1 MVFRGVYTPIKNPL
15 IVCISNHLPRSSVFQ
30 EKVVLLL
37 NKEQKKM
44 VVEEKYMARC
54 IELARGGEGNTAPNP
69 MVGAVIVHKGKI
81 IGEGFHRK
89 CGEAHAEVNA
99 VASVRDEALLRDST
113 IYVSLEPCSH
123 YGKTPPCAELI
134 IRKGIPRV
142 VVGTL
147 DPFPEVSGRG
157 VRMLREAGIEVVTGV
172 LEEEVRALNPAFMT
186 FQIRKRPYVYLKW
199 AQSADGFMDI
209 RREDASVPS
218 VLLSSAETLRRV
230 HRLRSEVEAIM
241 VGTRTALL
249 DNPSLTVR
257 HWAGRS
263 PVRVV
268 LDRTLKLPVGSHLL
282 DGAVPTLVFTAV
294 EVESRPNVE
303 YVQID
308 FGQEVLSQVLQYL
321 YGQNLN
327 SLMVEGGAELL
338 ESFLDAGLWDE
349 AWVETAPV
357 VLGAGVK
364 APAVPGVLTGT
375 EQRHGHLLETW
386 KQKA

>member
-1 MVFRGVYTPIKNPL
+1 MI
-15 IVCISNHLPRSSVFQ
+15 
-30 EKVVLLL
+30 
-37 NKEQKKM
+37 
-44 VVEEKYMARC
+44 VEEKYMARC
-54 IELARGGEGNTAPNP
+54 IELARGGAGHTAPNP

-134 IRKGIPRV
+134 IKKGIPRV

-172 LEEEVRALNPAFMT
+172 LEEEARALNPAFMT
-186 FQIRKRPYVYLKW
+186 FQMRKRPYIYLKW
-199 AQSADGFMDI
+199 AQSADGFLDVW
-209 RREDASVPS
+209 REDASEPPVR
-218 VLLSSAETLRRV
+218 LSSAETLRRV
-230 HRLRSEVEAIM
+230 HRLRSEVAAIL

-268 LDRTLKLPVGSHLL
+268 LDRMLKLPVDAHLL
-282 DGAVPTLVFTAV
+282 DGTVRTLVFTAL

-303 YVQID
+303 YVRID
-308 FGQEVLSQVLQYL
+308 FGQEVLPQVLHYL
-321 YGQNLN
+321 AGQHLN
-327 SLMVEGGAELL
+327 SLMVEGGARLL
-338 ESFLDAGLWDE
+338 AGFLDAGLWDE

-364 APAVPGVLTGT
+364 APAVCGVLAAT
-375 EQRHGHLLETW
+375 EQRDGHLLTRWRQEI
-386 KQKA
+386 

>member
-1 MVFRGVYTPIKNPL
+1 
-15 IVCISNHLPRSSVFQ
+15 
-30 EKVVLLL
+30 
-37 NKEQKKM
+37 M

-172 LEEEVRALNPAFMT
+172 LEEEARALNPAFMT

-199 AQSADGFMDI
+199 AQSADGFIDI

-218 VLLSSAETLRRV
+218 VLL
-230 HRLRSEVEAIM
+230 
-241 VGTRTALL
+241 
-249 DNPSLTVR
+249 
-257 HWAGRS
+257 
-263 PVRVV
+263 V